1 MTRQSRQL
9 PFGKRETAGFFMGKK
24 TKPVETIFFEM
35 TSVNWYFFVQKK
47 REEQSMCHDLERKMG
62 EECMFFSKI

>member
-1 MTRQSRQL
+1 
-9 PFGKRETAGFFMGKK
+9 MGKK
-24 TKPVETIFFEM
+24 TKPVETIFFER